1 MTVELELPK
10 RPEKQEPMRT
20 ARRTRRSRVRKWT
33 VRVALVLLGVILL
46 TPPAL
51 AARVWYQARLDERP
65 PSDAII
71 VLGAAQ
77 YNGVPSPTLEW
88 RLRHALT
95 LYDDKVA
102 PAIVT
107 VGGKQPDDNFTEADT
122 GKRWLV
128 RHGVPSSQVVAVPE
142 GRNTLQSMEAIG
154 REYRRR
160 GWHSAVIVTDP
171 WHSLRSLTMAS
182 DNGIKGATS
191 PTRSGPSVQTRD
203 IQFKYIVRETAGL
216 LWYST
221 LGRIYGEQ

>member
-1 MTVELELPK
+1 MTVELELPE
-10 RPEKQEPMRT
+10 RPDNQEPVRT
-20 ARRTRRSRVRKWT
+20 LRRRRPSRVRKWT
-33 VRVALVLLGVILL
+33 VRVTLVLLGVILL

-88 RLRHALT
+88 RLKHALT

-107 VGGKQPDDNFTEADT
+107 VGGKQPNDNYTEAEA
-122 GKRWLV
+122 GKLWLV
-128 RHGVPSSQVVAVPE
+128 RHGVPSSRVIAVQE

-160 GWHSAVIVTDP
+160 GWQSAVIVTDP

-191 PTRSGPSVQTRD
+191 PTRGGPSVQTRD
-203 IQFKYIVRETAGL
+203 TQFNYIVRETAGL
-216 LWYST
+216 LWYGT
-221 LGRIYGEQ
+221 LGRIVGEQ